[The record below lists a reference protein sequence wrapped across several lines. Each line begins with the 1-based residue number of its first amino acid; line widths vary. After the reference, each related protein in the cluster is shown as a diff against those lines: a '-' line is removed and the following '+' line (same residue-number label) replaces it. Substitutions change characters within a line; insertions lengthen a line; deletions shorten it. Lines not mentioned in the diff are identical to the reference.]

1 MLRAMDLHLVAT
13 ELLDALL
20 PQRCV
25 ACERFG
31 SALHLACLEAE
42 PAASDEPRCGQC
54 WRPGV
59 ASPCASC
66 VAAPPAFEALRTPYR
81 FEGAVRRA
89 LHEAKFR
96 GVTNVLPLL
105 GERAA
110 AVVPEAWQPT
120 MVVPV
125 PLHRSRERERGYNQA
140 ALIGGA
146 VACILGVPCE
156 VGVLKRAR
164 ATVPQ
169 ATLRAATRAQN
180 LTHAFE
186 CAPLPAG
193 ARVLLVDDVTTTGA
207 TFEACARA
215 LLGAGATA
223 VFPLA
228 VARED

>member
-1 MLRAMDLHLVAT
+1 MDLRLAAT
-13 ELLDALL
+13 ELRDALL

-31 SALHLACLEAE
+31 SALHPACLGAV
-42 PAASDEPRCGQC
+42 PAASDEARCSRC

-59 ASPCASC
+59 ASPCARC
-66 VAAPPAFEALRTPYR
+66 AAEPPAFEALRTPYR

-89 LHEAKFR
+89 LLEAKFR
-96 GVTNVLPLL
+96 GVTDVLPQL

-110 AVVPEAWQPT
+110 AVVPGAWQVT

-146 VACILGVPCE
+146 VASRLGVSCAS
-156 VGVLKRAR
+156 GMLTRAR

-169 ATLRAATRAQN
+169 AMLRAETRALN
-180 LTHAFE
+180 LTNAFE
-186 CAPLPAG
+186 CSPLPAG

-215 LLGAGATA
+215 LHAAGAGA
-223 VFPLA
+223 VFALA

>member
-1 MLRAMDLHLVAT
+1 MDLRLAAT

-31 SALHLACLEAE
+31 SALHPACLEVQPVA
-42 PAASDEPRCGQC
+42 PDESRCDRC

-59 ASPCASC
+59 ASPCAHCS
-66 VAAPPAFEALRTPYR
+66 AEPPAFEALRTPYR

-89 LHEAKFR
+89 LLEAKFR
-96 GVTNVLPLL
+96 GVTQVLTLL
-105 GERAA
+105 GQRASS
-110 AVVPEAWQPT
+110 VVPGAWQVT

-140 ALIGGA
+140 ALIGGV
-146 VACILGVPCE
+146 VASRLGVSCE
-156 VGVLKRAR
+156 SSVLSRAR
-164 ATVPQ
+164 ATAPQ
-169 ATLRAATRAQN
+169 VTLSAVTRAQN
-180 LTHAFE
+180 LTNAFE

-215 LLGAGATA
+215 LHAAGAGA
-223 VFPLA
+223 VFALA